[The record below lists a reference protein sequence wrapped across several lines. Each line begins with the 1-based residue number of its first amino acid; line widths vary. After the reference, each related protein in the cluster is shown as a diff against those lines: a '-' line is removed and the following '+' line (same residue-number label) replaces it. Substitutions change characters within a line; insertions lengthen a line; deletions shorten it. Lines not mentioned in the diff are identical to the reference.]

1 MPRSRFIAV
10 GLLLAALV
18 IGVAVPGGADDLAT
32 AKSRQ
37 KKMQAALDDATRELN
52 QIESERHFAEQR
64 LQAANSRLGYVRDDL
79 AAARRA
85 LSGHVSSLYKAGGTR
100 PLSGILGSSAEVVV
114 SRVEFE
120 TILQEGQ
127 VAAVA
132 DAKIAFDSYEAA
144 IKDVKA
150 AMNQMSRLE
159 ARSKKTVAELSRNF
173 EKAKQVAD
181 KLAGFNTTHLVNG
194 RFVSCPV
201 SKPFSFID
209 SWGAARSGGRAHKG
223 TDIMN
228 PMGNKVHAIVDG
240 VISRQSTSSLGRHQP
255 VHAGRR
261 RQRVLLRPPVQVRLG
276 HRAAGQGGRADRLQR
291 RHRQRRLDRPP
302 RPLRG
307 PPRRRLPGQPL
318 PVRQGRLRLTR
329 STHRAPPVS
338 APAHDGRAVD
348 NEHSGRDRSW
358 CPERQAATT
367 VSLIL
372 SAPQCLGR
380 KAKAPAARTASADS
394 SDLVG

>member
-1 MPRSRFIAV
+1 MPKSRGIAV

-37 KKMQAALDDATRELN
+37 KKMQAALDDATRELD
-52 QIESERHFAEQR
+52 QIETEQSFAEQR

-100 PLSGILGSSAEVVV
+100 PLSGILASSADVVV

-127 VAAVA
+127 VEAVA
-132 DAKIAFDSYEAA
+132 DAKVAYDSYEAA

-150 AMNQMSRLE
+150 AMAQQSKLE
-159 ARSKKTVAELSRNF
+159 ARSKATVAKLTRTF

-194 RFVSCPV
+194 RWTSCPV
-201 SKPFSFID
+201 SKPYSFVD

-228 PMGNKVHAIVDG
+228 PWGNKVHAIVDG
-240 VISRQSTSSLGRHQP
+240 VVSRQTTSSLGGISLYLMGADGNEYYYAHLSRYASS
-255 VHAGRR
+255 VG
-261 RQRVLLRPPVQVRLG
+261 QRVKAGELIAYNGQTGNARFTAPHVHFEVHPGAGTPVDPYPYVK
-276 HRAAGQGGRADRLQR
+276 AACG
-291 RHRQRRLDRPP
+291 
-302 RPLRG
+302 
-307 PPRRRLPGQPL
+307 
-318 PVRQGRLRLTR
+318 
-329 STHRAPPVS
+329 
-338 APAHDGRAVD
+338 
-348 NEHSGRDRSW
+348 
-358 CPERQAATT
+358 
-367 VSLIL
+367 
-372 SAPQCLGR
+372 
-380 KAKAPAARTASADS
+380 
-394 SDLVG
+394 

>member
-1 MPRSRFIAV
+1 MPKSRVLAA
-10 GLLLAALV
+10 GLLMAALV

-37 KKMQAALDDATRELN
+37 KKLQAALDDATRELD
-52 QIESERHFAEQR
+52 QIETERSFAEQR

-100 PLSGILGSSAEVVV
+100 PLSGILGSSADVVV

-127 VAAVA
+127 VEAVA
-132 DAKIAFDSYEAA
+132 DAKVAFDSYEAA

-150 AMNQMSRLE
+150 AMAQMARLE
-159 ARSKKTVAELSRNF
+159 ARSKKTVAKLSRDF

-201 SKPFSFID
+201 SKPYSFVD
-209 SWGAARSGGRAHKG
+209 SWGAARSGGRSHKG

-240 VISRQSTSSLGRHQP
+240 VISRQSTSSLGGISLYLQGVDGNEYYYAHLSRYAS
-255 VHAGRR
+255 VTG
-261 RQRVLLRPPVQVRLG
+261 QRVK
-276 HRAAGQGGRADRLQR
+276 AGELIAYN
-291 RHRQRRLDRPP
+291 
-302 RPLRG
+302 
-307 PPRRRLPGQPL
+307 GQTGNARFTAPH
-318 PVRQGRLRLTR
+318 VHFEV
-329 STHRAPPVS
+329 HRAP
-338 APAHDGRAVD
+338 AP
-348 NEHSGRDRSW
+348 RSTRTRTSR
-358 CPERQAATT
+358 P
-367 VSLIL
+367 
-372 SAPQCLGR
+372 
-380 KAKAPAARTASADS
+380 PAASGSTGRSAA
-394 SDLVG
+394 G

>member
-1 MPRSRFIAV
+1 MPKSRVIAV

-37 KKMQAALDDATRELN
+37 KKMQAALDDATRELD
-52 QIESERHFAEQR
+52 QIESERSFAEQR

-100 PLSGILGSSAEVVV
+100 PLSGILGSSADVVV

-132 DAKIAFDSYEAA
+132 DAKVAYDSYEAA

-150 AMNQMSRLE
+150 AMAQMSRLE
-159 ARSKKTVAELSRNF
+159 ARSKATVAKLTRTF

-194 RFVSCPV
+194 RFDVLPGV
-201 SKPFSFID
+201 Q
-209 SWGAARSGGRAHKG
+209 ALLVRRLLGRRPLRRPGPQGDRHHE
-223 TDIMN
+223 
-228 PMGNKVHAIVDG
+228 PLGNKVHAIVDG
-240 VISRQSTSSLGRHQP
+240 VVSRQSTSSLGGSACTCMGVDGNEYYYAHLSRY
-255 VHAGRR
+255 ASRTG
-261 RQRVLLRPPVQVRLG
+261 QRVKAGELIAFNG
-276 HRAAGQGGRADRLQR
+276 HTGNAAL
-291 RHRQRRLDRPP
+291 HRPP
-302 RPLRG
+302 RALRG
-307 PPRRRLPGQPL
+307 PPGCRGT
-318 PVRQGRLRLTR
+318 PVN
-329 STHRAPPVS
+329 PYPYVK
-338 APAHDGRAVD
+338 
-348 NEHSGRDRSW
+348 
-358 CPERQAATT
+358 AA
-367 VSLIL
+367 
-372 SAPQCLGR
+372 CG
-380 KAKAPAARTASADS
+380 
-394 SDLVG
+394 